1 MQKKKVNK
9 INNKSSNSSLIELFS
24 ENTPQ
29 ERQKILTDIDNIMC
43 NILDLEPNDL
53 PWINP
58 NKHEEKWE
66 NIMNNLR
73 LVVGKIEYESNK
85 KTRTVH

>member
-1 MQKKKVNK
+1 MQKKKVDK
-9 INNKSSNSSLIELFS
+9 INNKNSNNKLIELFS

>member
-1 MQKKKVNK
+1 MQKKKVN
-9 INNKSSNSSLIELFS
+9 IVNNKNSNNNLIELFS

-85 KTRTVH
+85 KIRTVH

>member
-9 INNKSSNSSLIELFS
+9 INNKNSNHNLIELFS

-85 KTRTVH
+85 KIRTVH

>member
-1 MQKKKVNK
+1 MQKKKINK
-9 INNKSSNSSLIELFS
+9 INNKSSNNNLIELFS

>member
-9 INNKSSNSSLIELFS
+9 INNKNSNNNLIELFS

-73 LVVGKIEYESNK
+73 LVVGKIEYESIK
-85 KTRTVH
+85 KIRTVH

>member
-1 MQKKKVNK
+1 MQKKKINK
-9 INNKSSNSSLIELFS
+9 INNKKSNHNLIELFS

>member
-9 INNKSSNSSLIELFS
+9 INNKNSNNNLIELFS

>member
-73 LVVGKIEYESNK
+73 LIVGKIEYESNK

>member
-1 MQKKKVNK
+1 MQKKKINK
-9 INNKSSNSSLIELFS
+9 INNKSSNNNLIELFS

-43 NILDLEPNDL
+43 NILNLEPNDL